1 MSHRG
6 SSLFY
11 RVMAVFIFS
20 FLSVFSQTKNA
31 TIRGKVYDE
40 NGEPVIG
47 AVVSLK
53 NNPSKAAATDLNGQ
67 FQLSV
72 VEEGKLSI
80 VISYVGYDKVESEF
94 EVKSG
99 ELTTTDF
106 TLKPSTSQI
115 NEVVVERK
123 ATRSADKYYERIKI
137 NSASS
142 VDYLSSE
149 VIRKAGDANVASAV
163 ARVPGVSTNGSFFTV
178 RGIGDRYI
186 KTTVNGAVLP
196 TLDPFTNN
204 IKLDIFPSALIDN
217 LVITKT
223 ATADLPGDWAGALV
237 SIETKDF
244 PDRLTVFVESNFGY
258 NPQSTFKNI
267 LSSERSDG
275 DIWGYDSGFR
285 DYDHASFKQ
294 VNLEMSQYEEFAG
307 LGMKDYFNS
316 IGISDKTPWK
326 DVYTKLG
333 LIELGFLSSGQF
345 NDADAYTAAL
355 LKYRDSGLTRQS
367 FRSFNAQAVKAN
379 MKFNNAWVGV
389 NRRGPMNFS
398 QNIGVGNQLNLFGK
412 PLGFFA
418 GFRYS
423 LQAQFDPDSRQNRAI
438 VDVNNER
445 GLELSSVQQST
456 REANGWNSL
465 INLSY
470 KPFNNHSVSFL
481 FMPNISGSN
490 NIRSGIDTANGVYEL
505 YNTDQFY
512 EHRRQFVY
520 QAKSE
525 HHFLKIKTKLE
536 TMFSFT
542 DGYSEAPDFKNLN
555 YGRITGTDDYIIG
568 GLLAIRRFFR
578 YLDDDILDGA
588 IKFETAV
595 FDKPGYSRKIKYGG
609 FLTINNRE
617 SRQYEYFL
625 NFGPNAEVG
634 FKNNDIIGFFNPSDF
649 NFSDYTNS
657 FGDSLVTVDKFYRR
671 VNLDSYRT
679 FGETKIYGGYLATD
693 YALRRDLRLTG
704 GIRLEQVRVFADV
717 FRFDSLRYGVNDER
731 RLQLEDLFIVNPGE
745 INQTPIL
752 PSAGVIWRFY
762 GTEEAP
768 FNFRLNFSKTI
779 ARPSIRELTETMIY
793 DYEFRNFVFGNS
805 QLKMVEIM
813 NYDMRAEAYFENGDN
828 VSVSLFYK
836 DFKNHIE
843 QIKTLQ
849 GFSWQNAESANV
861 YGLEIDVRKGIIP
874 GLEWRAN
881 LTLAKSFTEVVNQFL
896 SIERGIKSFI
906 PIDTVQRQMF
916 GQAPYVFNTLLSY
929 NYPKYGITASAG
941 YNVQGPRLVVVSA
954 DLTPDVYEMP
964 RHLVDLRLSK
974 NIFKGLSVSVAV
986 RDLLNSPIRRS
997 YKYPEGYSLD
1007 FDRFTYGTNYQIS
1020 VSYRI

>member
-1 MSHRG
+1 MIG
-6 SSLFY
+6 VLY
-11 RVMAVFIFS
+11 LCS
-20 FLSVFSQTKNA
+20 FPFFQADAQQKSGL
-31 TIRGKVYDE
+31 IRGKVYDE

-53 NNPSKAAATDLNGQ
+53 SNATKAAATDLNGQ
-67 FQLSV
+67 FQLSLAEEVKVSLV
-72 VEEGKLSI
+72 V
-80 VISYVGYDKVESEF
+80 SYMGYDKIERELDVKTEGVTYVEF
-94 EVKSG
+94 N
-99 ELTTTDF
+99 
-106 TLKPSTSQI
+106 LKPSTSQI
-115 NEVVVERK
+115 NEVVIERK

-137 NSASS
+137 NSGSS
-142 VDYLSSE
+142 IDFLSSE

-217 LVITKT
+217 LVVTKT
-223 ATADLPGDWAGALV
+223 ASGDLPGDWAGALV

-244 PDRLTVFVESNFGY
+244 PDKLTVFVESTFGF
-258 NPQSTFKNI
+258 NPQSSFKNI
-267 LSSERSDG
+267 LSSEKSNG
-275 DIWGYDSGFR
+275 DKWGYDSGFR
-285 DYDHASFKQ
+285 DYDHSAFKQ
-294 VNLEMSQYEEFAG
+294 VNLELSQYEEFSG
-307 LGMKDYFNS
+307 LGMTEFFNS
-316 IGISDKTPWK
+316 LGINEKTPWN
-326 DVYTKLG
+326 DAYTKLG
-333 LIELGFLSSGQF
+333 LVQLGFLAVGQF
-345 NDADAYTAAL
+345 NDVDAYSRAL
-355 LKYRDSGLTRQS
+355 ANYRSSGLTQKA
-367 FRSFNAQAVKAN
+367 FRNVNAQAVEMN
-379 MKFNNAWVGV
+379 GRFNNAWTGV
-389 NRRGPMNFS
+389 TRRGPLNFS
-398 QNIGVGNQLNLFGK
+398 QNIGVGNQVNLFGR

-438 VDVNNER
+438 VDANNER
-445 GLELSSVQQST
+445 GLELSSIQQST
-456 REANGWNSL
+456 RESNGWNSL

-481 FMPNISGSN
+481 FMPNISGTNS
-490 NIRSGIDTANGVYEL
+490 IRSGIDTANGVYEL

-512 EHRRQFVY
+512 EHRRQLVY
-520 QAKSE
+520 QVKTE
-525 HHFLKIKTKLE
+525 HYIPLIKTKAE

-555 YGRITGTDDYIIG
+555 YGRITGTDDYVIG

-578 YLDDDILDGA
+578 YLDDDLFDGA
-588 IKFETAV
+588 VKFETSV
-595 FDKPGYSRKIKYGG
+595 FDKPGYSRKIKYGA
-609 FLTINNRE
+609 FLTMNHRE
-617 SRQYEYFL
+617 NRQYEYFL
-625 NFGPNAEVG
+625 NFGPNAPVG
-634 FKNNDIIGFFNPSDF
+634 FKNNDVAGFFNEGSF
-649 NFSDYTNS
+649 NFSDYNNN
-657 FGDSLVTVDKFYRR
+657 GDTVVTVDKFYRR

-679 FGETKIYGGYLATD
+679 FGENRIYGGYLATD
-693 YALRRDLRLTG
+693 YAIRRDLRLTAG
-704 GIRLEQVRVFADV
+704 LRVEQVRVFADV
-717 FRFDSLRYGVNDER
+717 FKFDSLGYGVNDSR

-745 INQTPIL
+745 INQTPLL
-752 PSAGVIWRFY
+752 PSAGLIWRFY

-768 FNFRLNFSKTI
+768 FNLRLNVSKTI

-805 QLKMVEIM
+805 QLKMVEVM
-813 NYDMRAEAYFENGDN
+813 NYDVRAEGYFENGDN
-828 VSVSLFYK
+828 LSVSLFYK

-861 YGLEIDVRKGIIP
+861 YGLEIDGRKGIIP
-874 GLEWRAN
+874 GLEIRAN
-881 LTLAKSFTEVVNQFL
+881 LTLAKSMTRVVNQFL
-896 SIERGIKSFI
+896 AIDRGIKNFI

-929 NYPKYGITASAG
+929 THENSGITASAG
-941 YNVQGPRLVVVSA
+941 YNVQGPRLVIVSA
-954 DLTPDVYEMP
+954 DLTPDVFEMP
-964 RHLVDLRLSK
+964 RHLVDLRISK
-974 NIFKGLSVSVAV
+974 NLFKGMSVSLAV

-1020 VSYRI
+1020 FSYRI